1 MATAQA
7 LDLADED
14 MNRWLREAFEAERAP
29 RPCRLPTPVVT
40 AAARAAVRKSRQAP
54 VRQSF
59 VLMLALSISALLLS
73 V

>member
-7 LDLADED
+7 LDLADDD
-14 MNRWLREAFEAERAP
+14 MNRWLHEAFEAERAP
-29 RPCRLPTPVVT
+29 MPCRLPTPVVT
-40 AAARAAVRKSRQAP
+40 RTAKAAVRTSKPAP